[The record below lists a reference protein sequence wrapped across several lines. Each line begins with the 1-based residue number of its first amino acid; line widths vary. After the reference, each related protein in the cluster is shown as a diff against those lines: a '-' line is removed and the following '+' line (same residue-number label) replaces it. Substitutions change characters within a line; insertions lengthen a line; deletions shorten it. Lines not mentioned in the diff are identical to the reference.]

1 MEKSERLQHIEYW
14 RQSGQSKKEYCALAG
29 IKYPTFMSW
38 FKKLDE
44 VKEVG
49 GFIKLEKETIVH
61 RHEIVFPNGIR
72 LYSSARLTADLIESL
87 QNV

>member
-38 FKKLDE
+38 LKKLDE
-44 VKEVG
+44 SEVG
-49 GFIKLEKETIVH
+49 RFIKLENKATVH

-72 LYSSARLTADLIESL
+72 LYSSAVLTADLIESL